1 MDHFL
6 ISFLIISLFL
16 LLPNFSL
23 GNMPIMIEKYLL
35 FVFMPCIAFSQTLDN
50 FPVHIGDIFEY
61 ESVVYESDQK
71 TYYKTVITD
80 IVDKNDGGIDIYFDN
95 SPQPKYYKSI
105 DGNIYYYVGGDPPPL
120 WYDFTTNSLDTFYT
134 HLSNTELLVIVFD
147 GRSSIF
153 GENRSARSFTFV
165 DKNNNSPKAYHW
177 VAEGFGIIEMTSYL
191 YPPDVSRLVGCIING
206 KEYGTLVSVNTGPM
220 ITKFELFQ
228 NYPNPFNPSTTINF
242 SIPHSDFIT
251 LKVFSL
257 LGEEIATL
265 IRDHLQAGSHSVQFD
280 ASNLQSGVYFCT
292 LQSGSS
298 RISKKMLLLK

>member
-1 MDHFL
+1 MDCLFT
-6 ISFLIISLFL
+6 SFLIIGLFL
-16 LLPNFSL
+16 LFPSFSL
-23 GNMPIMIEKYLL
+23 GIMPINIKKYLL
-35 FVFMPCIAFSQTLDN
+35 FVFMPCITFSQTLDN
-50 FPVHIGDIFEY
+50 FPAHIGDIFEY

-147 GRSSIF
+147 GQSSIF

-165 DKNNNSPKAYHW
+165 DKNNDSPKAFHW

-206 KEYGTLVSVNTGPM
+206 KEYGTLVSVNNVPM

-228 NYPNPFNPSTTINF
+228 NYPNPFNPSTTIKF
-242 SIPHSDFIT
+242 SIPNSGFVT
-251 LKVFSL
+251 LKIYDLIGREIETIINENRTAGIHEEVFNSSSL
-257 LGEEIATL
+257 
-265 IRDHLQAGSHSVQFD
+265 
-280 ASNLQSGVYFCT
+280 ASGMYFY
-292 LQSGSS
+292 SIEFGNS
-298 RISKKMLLLK
+298 RITKQMILIK

>member
-1 MDHFL
+1 
-6 ISFLIISLFL
+6 L
-16 LLPNFSL
+16 LDNYHDTPL
-23 GNMPIMIEKYLL
+23 GNMTIMIEKYLL
-35 FVFMPCIAFSQTLDN
+35 FVFLPCIAISQTLDY

-71 TYYKTVITD
+71 TYYKTVITN

-105 DGNIYYYVGGDPPPL
+105 DGNIYYYVGGNPPPL

-153 GENRSARSFTFV
+153 GENRSARSFTFA

-177 VAEGFGIIEMTSYL
+177 VAEGLGIIAMTSYL
-191 YPPDVSRLVGCIING
+191 YPPDVSRLVGCKING
-206 KEYGTLVSVNTGPM
+206 KEYGTLVSVNNGPM

-265 IRDHLQAGSHSVQFD
+265 ISEHLQAGSHSVQFD
-280 ASNLQSGVYFCT
+280 ASNLQSGVYFYT
-292 LQSGSS
+292 LQYGSS